1 VAYVP
6 LPSWSPSYDPTA
18 VSPLHTAPPTP
29 SADLVAAAGSAGQ
42 SGWMLPNAK
51 SNYAIKLLS
60 PDETANPVA
69 YQIAV
74 EARRRSGAAS
84 GSSSSLQTFD
94 APTTRRICQ
103 AADFDA
109 GSGSDYQLG
118 LDSDVSPPPAIVDTR
133 RNQPGPISRASRTH
147 HLTSFWTAVRNDI
160 GHGRSPDRYS
170 GPGEVHLDKR
180 RSCSRYASPTT

>member
-18 VSPLHTAPPTP
+18 VSATAYST
-29 SADLVAAAGSAGQ
+29 SDAQADLVAAGWVRGQ

-74 EARRRSGAAS
+74 EVAAEWR
-84 GSSSSLQTFD
+84 GLGLVVSLRHSMP
-94 APTTRRICQ
+94 PTTRRICQ
-103 AADFDA
+103 AATSTRQWSTTS
-109 GSGSDYQLG
+109 SGSIRRQ
-118 LDSDVSPPPAIVDTR
+118 PAPAIVAGGT
-133 RNQPGPISRASRTH
+133 SRVQS
-147 HLTSFWTAVRNDI
+147 L
-160 GHGRSPDRYS
+160 GRH
-170 GPGEVHLDKR
+170 EHI
-180 RSCSRYASPTT
+180 T